1 MNMRKMI
8 LAAYPHRRP
17 GMKYGFV
24 LPLILLLLF
33 SSCAGLKTRP
43 GPQSLMPGHK
53 QPAALTS
60 AASEE
65 LPLWQPLPDSEFEK
79 IFPYALTYDPN
90 TGVLFFTDI
99 VSNRVC
105 FRRADGTFGIV
116 TASLSL
122 QLSLPLALE
131 CIGSTTLLVADTD
144 KKRISAIMREGI
156 APDFI
161 LSNGRITGLAV
172 GPDQSVYYSDYDACN
187 VVRAASD
194 GTQTIVAGTSAP
206 GFAGDGGDAKAA
218 MLNGPYG
225 LAVSNNRLFIADSL
239 NHRIRVLDL
248 ATNQIQTFAGNGVRG
263 KEIPASPV
271 SGLDVAL
278 NEPRDVVTD
287 AQGNVYVINTFGP
300 SILCFDSGGQFI
312 PAMVK
317 ATFSENARPAC
328 GVVVDGNLV
337 YTDLVTP
344 QLLQSPIAAAV
355 PQPPPPPPAPPA
367 EAAPAQPAAATEPP
381 PPPPAPTPETI
392 PVPVSTPPPAAPAAP
407 APPAYTPPGTTTLK
421 LVGPTCI
428 AGMQSASYRLVL
440 DLAANDRLAAVVAQV
455 RFDPQQMQIRFAVPQ
470 PGSPPETRQ
479 AHVSQEQG
487 VVTFS
492 MHTRAGSAPPSGMIE
507 LCELLFE
514 CVADKQTPTVIRFEV
529 PAPTAI
535 SVDGVPVATTS
546 QNLEVLNF
554 LYGDVSRDNKVDLMD
569 ALLLL
574 HHGEQ
579 SEELPDREAPPSD
592 SLLLIGDVDRDGT
605 ITLSDSLAVIRLA
618 YNGPALPTAPP
629 RAKSAWTDKDI
640 LLQNALV
647 QIPDGTDTLGLTAK
661 PDPEKTALKTEWT
674 TKLSTTGSVLF
685 VNVPKFVRQ
694 NQREL
699 LLDVILGLPDGVR
712 LGAFRTEIDF
722 DPQCVAV
729 QKVLID
735 DQGPQAILGK
745 SEVSEGRV
753 SLEGV
758 CRFPGDATDTVVRLA
773 GLLVTLTPP
782 EDGADWDTRFAPT
795 VTELLDHDGK
805 ASFGFGVPTVLRSYE
820 PGDLTR
826 DGSVDSL
833 DLVLLCECLT
843 GTSSFDDLRSKSAAD
858 LDDDGEYTIRDAAV
872 LSALIK
878 GTNLFDPLT
887 PTGKQIVVR
896 HVIDRLFTVPPVEES
911 GLLPP
916 MIDLLTQS
924 TAGLTLDAA
933 VKDHGIFELEG
944 PFTPGKGGFFLFA
957 LKYRPYPGS
966 SLGGYQLAVECNPA
980 LISIQTVLPA
990 ASMESAGKPL
1000 ISNITEN
1007 RGRVLLTQLPD
1018 WKPAEGTSELLLASI
1033 LCQMKADADV
1043 APVSATFRL
1052 VSYGAV
1058 DQQGEH
1064 VKTICPSYT
1073 VSNYL
1078 PGDVNRDGSV
1088 ERLDEALLT
1097 RYVIGEISM
1106 EDFANPDAA
1115 DLNLDGKIDMTDIV
1129 LVEQATLGDV
1139 GYDALRRARRDEA
1152 LKKELKTQ

>member
-1 MNMRKMI
+1 MREMI
-8 LAAYPHRRP
+8 LPAQPHRHP
-17 GMKYGFV
+17 GVGYWFIF
-24 LPLILLLLF
+24 PLLLLFLF
-33 SSCAGLKTRP
+33 SSCAGVKTRT
-43 GPQSLMPGHK
+43 GPQSLMPG
-53 QPAALTS
+53 QEQASALTS
-60 AASEE
+60 SASEE
-65 LPLWQPLPDSEFEK
+65 AMPLWQPLPDSDFEK
-79 IFPYALTYDPN
+79 IFPYALAYDPN

-99 VSNRVC
+99 VSNRIC
-105 FRRADGTFGIV
+105 FRRPDGTFGIV

-122 QLSLPLALE
+122 QISLPLALE

-161 LSNGRITGLAV
+161 LSNGRVTGLAV

-187 VVRAASD
+187 IVRAASD
-194 GTQTIVAGTSAP
+194 GTQVIVAGTSAP
-206 GFAGDGGDAKAA
+206 GFSGDGGDGKAA

-239 NHRIRVLDL
+239 NHRVRVLDL

-263 KEIPASPV
+263 KDIPVSPV
-271 SGLDVAL
+271 SGLDVSL

-287 AQGNVYVINTFGP
+287 PQGNVYVINTFGP
-300 SILCFDSGGQFI
+300 SILCFDSGGQYI

-317 ATFSENARPAC
+317 ASFSENARPAC
-328 GVVVDGNLV
+328 GMVVDGNLI

-355 PQPPPPPPAPPA
+355 PQPPPPPAAPPA
-367 EAAPAQPAAATEPP
+367 EAAQPAAATEPP
-381 PPPPAPTPETI
+381 PPPPAEPTPEVI
-392 PVPVSTPPPAAPAAP
+392 PVPASTPPPVAPAEP
-407 APPAYTPPGTTTLK
+407 APPAYTPPATTTLK

-428 AGMQSASYRLVL
+428 AGMQSASYKLVL
-440 DLAANDRLAAVVAQV
+440 DLAANDRLGAVVAQV

-470 PGSPPETRQ
+470 AGSTPETRQ
-479 AHVSQEQG
+479 THISQEQG

-514 CVADKQTPTVIRFEV
+514 CVADKQIPTVIRFEV

-535 SVDGVPVATTS
+535 SIDGAPIATTS

-579 SEELPDREAPPSD
+579 SEELPDRQAPPSE
-592 SLLLIGDVDRDGT
+592 SLLLVGDVDRDGAIT
-605 ITLSDSLAVIRLA
+605 ISDSLAVIRLA

-640 LLQNALV
+640 LLQNALA
-647 QIPDGTDTLGLTAK
+647 QILDGTDTLGLTAK

-674 TKLSTTGSVLF
+674 TKLTGTGSVLF
-685 VNVPKFVRQ
+685 VKVPKFVRR

-699 LLDVILGLPDGVR
+699 LLDVMLGLPDGIR

-722 DPQCVAV
+722 DPQCVTV

-735 DQGPQAILGK
+735 DQGPQAILGG

-782 EDGADWDTRFAPT
+782 EDTTDWDTRFAPT

-805 ASFGFGVPTVLRSYE
+805 AAFGFGVPTVLRSYE

-833 DLVLLCECLT
+833 DLVLLSECLT
-843 GTSSFDDLRSKSAAD
+843 GTSSFDDLRSRSAAD
-858 LDDDGEYTIRDAAV
+858 LDGDGDYTIRDAAV
-872 LSALIK
+872 LSALTK
-878 GTNLFDPLT
+878 GTDLFDVLT
-887 PTGKQIVVR
+887 PTGKQIAIR
-896 HVIDRLFTVPPVEES
+896 HVVNYLFTTPPVEES

-916 MIDLLTQS
+916 MIDLLTQP

-933 VKDHGIFELEG
+933 LKDHGILELDG

-966 SLGGYQLAVECNPA
+966 SLGGYQLAVECDPA

-990 ASMESAGKPL
+990 ASAELAGRPL
-1000 ISNITEN
+1000 ISNVTED
-1007 RGRVLLTQLPD
+1007 RSRVLLTQLPD
-1018 WKPAEGTSELLLASI
+1018 WKPAEGANELLLASV
-1033 LCQMKADADV
+1033 LCRMNADADV

-1052 VSYGAV
+1052 VGYGAV
-1058 DQQGEH
+1058 DQQGEY

-1078 PGDVNRDGSV
+1078 PGDVNQDGSV
-1088 ERLDEALLT
+1088 ERLDEALLM
-1097 RYVIGEISM
+1097 RYVIGEVGL
-1106 EDFANPDAA
+1106 EEFANPDAA

-1129 LVEQATLGDV
+1129 LVEQATLGEA
-1139 GYDALRRARRDEA
+1139 GHDALRRARRDEA
-1152 LKKELKTQ
+1152 LAKELKTQ